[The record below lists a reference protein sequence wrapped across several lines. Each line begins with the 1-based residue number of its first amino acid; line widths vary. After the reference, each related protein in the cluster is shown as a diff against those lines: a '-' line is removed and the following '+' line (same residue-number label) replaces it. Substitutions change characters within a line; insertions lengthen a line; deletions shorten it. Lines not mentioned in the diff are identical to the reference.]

1 MFVNWTPISPEF
13 IPGILLGY
21 HLFYQKSREPMKR
34 KPLFIPNGNL
44 IEELRNLEEDTEY
57 CIQLAGI
64 TRIGDGNRTDCL
76 YVTTEK
82 ASE

>member
-1 MFVNWTPISPEF
+1 MES
-13 IPGILLGY
+13 
-21 HLFYQKSREPMKR
+21 
-34 KPLFIPNGNL
+34 KPVRITNDNL
-44 IEELRNLEEDTEY
+44 IAELRDLEEDTEY

>member
-21 HLFYQKSREPMKR
+21 RLFYRKRTEPKNSKSVII
-34 KPLFIPNGNL
+34 FNGNL
-44 IEELRNLEEDTEY
+44 TTELMGLEEDTQY

-64 TRIGDGNRTDCL
+64 TRIGDGHKTDCL

>member
-21 HLFYQKSREPMKR
+21 HLFYR
-34 KPLFIPNGNL
+34 KNRGLMNSKFIPITNGNL
-44 IEELRNLEEDTEY
+44 IAELSDLEEDTEY

-64 TRIGDGNRTDCL
+64 TRIGDGDKTDCL